1 MNNIDNKMIIICCGE
16 LGKTPHKCCLMSRN
30 NSIVSWSHAL
40 QKYPWYSYIIPF
52 FLITKLHRYPKKSH
66 APKLVL
72 QSSGKFRLR
81 LIPKFLQFFDAAA
94 LMPRF
99 QHNVIN
105 PGNKS
110 PPNIYSPENQHNKG
124 QQKKMA
130 GRQSFPFDMIP
141 FWRGYIRDFF
151 PGRVAG

>member
-1 MNNIDNKMIIICCGE
+1 MIIICRDE

-30 NSIVSWSHAL
+30 QQHSLMVSCSQKISLALVFLYLSSI
-40 QKYPWYSYIIPF
+40 

-110 PPNIYSPENQHNKG
+110 PPNIYSPENQHNKS
-124 QQKKMA
+124 QQKKWLEDN
-130 GRQSFPFDMIP
+130 PFLLTW
-141 FWRGYIRDFF
+141 FLFGGGTFANFF
-151 PGRVAG
+151 PGG